1 MNLPLVIA
9 NWKMNIPYFDEK
21 DPKEDFHWRMDWK
34 HIQHWFLEFHSTI
47 KDYQC
52 NRGVVD
58 EYLCTPF
65 GIAPPL
71 TSVHTCEQNNGSDEV
86 SPSSHIEVSLG
97 FQDVSSHRSG
107 ARTGEISA
115 SMLARYLMHS
125 NSFCII
131 GHSERREFQNETDE
145 VISEKLKRLL
155 ETDIIPVVCIGETLK
170 DFEKD
175 LTKKVLKNQID
186 VIFNSLESDKNIII
200 AYEPVWAIGSG
211 KPAVPTDVNEIHKF
225 IKDTVQSCAKITD
238 INVLYGGS
246 VNAENSKS
254 FFEQKY
260 IDGALVGGASLDPV
274 EFGKICINYI
284 HQMET
289 QE

>member
-1 MNLPLVIA
+1 
-9 NWKMNIPYFDEK
+9 
-21 DPKEDFHWRMDWK
+21 
-34 HIQHWFLEFHSTI
+34 
-47 KDYQC
+47 
-52 NRGVVD
+52 
-58 EYLCTPF
+58 
-65 GIAPPL
+65 
-71 TSVHTCEQNNGSDEV
+71 
-86 SPSSHIEVSLG
+86 
-97 FQDVSSHRSG
+97 
-107 ARTGEISA
+107 
-115 SMLARYLMHS
+115 MLARYLMHS